1 MSASLPGGAGQLTAV
16 VTITRK
22 ATGEVETYQLTGVVS
37 PEQEEQPAAQSADQP
52 TAKE

>member
-1 MSASLPGGAGQLTAV
+1 MSANPTGGAGQLTAT

-37 PEQEEQPAAQSADQP
+37 PEQIEQPAEQSAEQP
-52 TAKE
+52 TTKE